1 MSSSRVDSL
10 SRGSPVSR
18 SIKEKTD
25 SKDQTGAKTTVKA
38 MSSIREQAIEKYTAL
53 TRHKRE
59 LLRKNQKI
67 QTRIAQHLRKNKI
80 ELTSSTGRAL
90 AEDEEKSEYT
100 RLLQELADIMENSE
114 RENTEFEQ
122 EMTDIQ
128 VTISYQYIFLAAYLH
143 FSQGSGR
150 LIATSTS
157 WSLSLRASG
166 RGS

>member
-1 MSSSRVDSL
+1 M
-10 SRGSPVSR
+10 SR

-25 SKDQTGAKTTVKA
+25 SKDQMGAKTTVKA

-100 RLLQELADIMENSE
+100 RLLQELADTAGLCFC
-114 RENTEFEQ
+114 RLQ
-122 EMTDIQ
+122 Q
-128 VTISYQYIFLAAYLH
+128 HYCAAEYKYGGL
-143 FSQGSGR
+143 GG
-150 LIATSTS
+150 
-157 WSLSLRASG
+157 G
-166 RGS
+166 KG

>member
-1 MSSSRVDSL
+1 MAGLGSPDLPLTASPRMSSSRVDSL
-10 SRGSPVSR
+10 SRGSPVLSR

-25 SKDQTGAKTTVKA
+25 SKDQIGPKTTVKA

-90 AEDEEKSEYT
+90 AEEEEKSEYT
-100 RLLQELADIMENSE
+100 RLLQELADIMESSE

-122 EMTDIQ
+122 EMADIQ
-128 VTISYQYIFLAAYLH
+128 VRI
-143 FSQGSGR
+143 
-150 LIATSTS
+150 
-157 WSLSLRASG
+157 
-166 RGS
+166 

>member
-1 MSSSRVDSL
+1 M
-10 SRGSPVSR
+10 SR

-25 SKDQTGAKTTVKA
+25 SKDQMGAKTTVKA

-128 VTISYQYIFLAAYLH
+128 VTILFKYFFYYLVYILVKKAED
-143 FSQGSGR
+143 
-150 LIATSTS
+150 
-157 WSLSLRASG
+157 
-166 RGS
+166 